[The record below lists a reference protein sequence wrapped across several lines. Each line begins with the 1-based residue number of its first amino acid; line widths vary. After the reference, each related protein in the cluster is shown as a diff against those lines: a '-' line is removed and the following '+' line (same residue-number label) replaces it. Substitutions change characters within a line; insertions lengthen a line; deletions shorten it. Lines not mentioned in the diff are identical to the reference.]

1 MTAGVGGKAAGL
13 EMAEQ
18 TGLSVPSWTV
28 IPAELFAGWARRAG
42 VFGTVDSAADPE
54 SDVVAQ
60 KLVLARAEGCALT
73 SAEREAIEGAY
84 RGLGAERIAV
94 RSSGLEEDST
104 THSHAGVYLTE
115 LNVSTAAE
123 VADAVR
129 ACWLSTLAPRALS
142 YRTHRTGDAR
152 SVGMAVVLQVMVTAE
167 RSGVLFTHDPNPSDQ
182 RRAVVSSVYGLGEGL
197 VSGAV
202 DADTIYVGRDSG
214 EVLESHRGLK
224 EEAFVS
230 SPDGSGISLDP
241 VSAARR
247 ESLALSAE
255 EIKEIWRA
263 GKTLEARA
271 GCPQDVEWAYD
282 ADGKLWILQSRPIT
296 TIASAH
302 DAAVPAQD
310 GMLRLWD
317 NSNIIES
324 FGAVTAPLTFSFA
337 QHIYY
342 RVYHEYA
349 RLLGVPGRELAAMDS
364 WLRSMLGWFDG
375 HVYYNLLNWYKVI
388 RLLPFYQTNRKV
400 LELQMGLSEPLD
412 DELALSQQPLTS
424 PTILVRTWIAANFAR
439 HFWGMHRSANAFV
452 KYFEKQFRKFEDEL
466 GALEKMDS
474 VRILDRYQ
482 NLEEDL
488 LRRFGRM
495 ILLEAT
501 IALSYGAFQTLVD
514 RWAPDT
520 PGWARWDAVRPR
532 RPMASSTAVET
543 LERIA
548 THVRGLRPEVRAAL
562 EQPEA
567 DHYEALRKLGERDVL
582 DMVDSFIAAYGY
594 RSANELKL
602 EAPDMRDDP
611 EIFFAL
617 LRGSLDAGAQQQRP
631 EPATGT
637 AGKQERLLGGV
648 RGWLLERVR
657 KKAQVSLED
666 REDVRFCRS
675 RAFGMVRR
683 MVTAIGADLA
693 RIGALADPSDIFYLE
708 LGELEKYVRGAGTAA
723 ELAPLVALRR
733 ERFGS
738 FSHAPGRARFATRGV
753 PYWGQREDGYPR
765 TAEAQTDAEDGQ
777 LRGIGCV
784 PGVAEGR
791 AAVVTEPQDVEG
803 GILVTY
809 RTDPG
814 WITALP
820 TARGLVIERG
830 SPLTHV
836 AIAAREF
843 GIPTVVQ
850 VAGVTTAVTS
860 GDRIRI
866 DGERGTVTMRS
877 EES

>member
-18 TGLSVPSWTV
+18 TGLSVPPWTV
-28 IPAELFAGWARRAG
+28 IPAELFTGWARRAG

-54 SDVVAQ
+54 SDIGEQ
-60 KLVLARAEGCALT
+60 KLVLERAEGCALT
-73 SAEREAIEGAY
+73 SAEREAIESAY

-94 RSSGLEEDST
+94 RSSGLEEDGAS
-104 THSHAGVYLTE
+104 HSHAGIYLTE
-115 LNVSTAAE
+115 LNMSTAAE

-129 ACWLSTLAPRALS
+129 ACWVSAFAPRALS
-142 YRTHRTGDAR
+142 YRTHLTGDAR
-152 SVGMAVVLQVMVTAE
+152 SVGMAVVLQAMVAAE

-182 RRAVVSSVYGLGEGL
+182 QRAVVSAVYGLGEGL
-197 VSGAV
+197 VSGTV

-214 EVLESHRGLK
+214 EILESHRGLK
-224 EEAFVS
+224 EEAVVS
-230 SPDGSGISLDP
+230 SPDGSGVGLDP

-247 ESLALSAE
+247 KSLAVTAE
-255 EIKEIWRA
+255 EINEIWRA

-296 TIASAH
+296 TIASAQ

-310 GMLRLWD
+310 GPLRLWD

-337 QHIYY
+337 QHVYY
-342 RVYHEYA
+342 RAYHEYA

-388 RLLPFYQTNRKV
+388 RLLPFYRTNRRV

-424 PTILVRTWIAANFAR
+424 PTIVVRTWITANFVR
-439 HFWGMHRSANAFV
+439 HFLGMHRSANAFV
-452 KYFEKQFRKFEDEL
+452 KYFEKRFRKFEDEL
-466 GALEKMDS
+466 SALEKMDS

-514 RWAPDT
+514 RWAPET

-543 LERIA
+543 LDRIA
-548 THVRGLRPEVRAAL
+548 THVRGLRPEVLAAL

-567 DHYEALRKLGERDVL
+567 DHYEALRNLGERDLL
-582 DMVDSFIAAYGY
+582 DMIDSFIAAYGY

-617 LRGSLDAGAQQQRP
+617 LRGSLDAGAQQRP
-631 EPATGT
+631 EPA
-637 AGKQERLLGGV
+637 AGAAEKQERLLGGV

-683 MVTAIGADLA
+683 MVIAIGADLA
-693 RIGALADPSDIFYLE
+693 RMGALADPSDIFYLE
-708 LGELEKYVRGAGTAA
+708 LGELEKYVRGAGTAS
-723 ELAPLVALRR
+723 ELAPLLALRR

-738 FSHAPGRARFATRGV
+738 FSHAPGRPRFATRGV

-765 TAEAQTDAEDGQ
+765 TAQAETGAESGQ

-784 PGVAEGR
+784 PGVAAGR
-791 AAVVTEPQDVEG
+791 AVVVTEPQDVEG

-814 WITALP
+814 WITTLP

-850 VAGVTTAVTS
+850 VPGVTTAATN

-866 DGERGTVTMRS
+866 DGERGTVTIRS
-877 EES
+877 KES

>member
-1 MTAGVGGKAAGL
+1 
-13 EMAEQ
+13 
-18 TGLSVPSWTV
+18 
-28 IPAELFAGWARRAG
+28 
-42 VFGTVDSAADPE
+42 
-54 SDVVAQ
+54 
-60 KLVLARAEGCALT
+60 
-73 SAEREAIEGAY
+73 
-84 RGLGAERIAV
+84 
-94 RSSGLEEDST
+94 
-104 THSHAGVYLTE
+104 
-115 LNVSTAAE
+115 
-123 VADAVR
+123 
-129 ACWLSTLAPRALS
+129 
-142 YRTHRTGDAR
+142 
-152 SVGMAVVLQVMVTAE
+152 MAVILQAMVAAE
-167 RSGVLFTHDPNPSDQ
+167 RSGVLFTADPSTSDQ

-197 VSGAV
+197 VSGTV
-202 DADTIYVGRDSG
+202 DADTVYVGRDSG

-224 EEAFVS
+224 EEAVVS
-230 SPDGSGISLDP
+230 VPDGSGVGLAP

-247 ESLALSAE
+247 ESLTLTAAE
-255 EIKEIWRA
+255 IDEIWRA
-263 GKTLEARA
+263 GRTLEARA

-296 TIASAH
+296 TIGSAL
-302 DAAVPAQD
+302 DAAVAEQQ
-310 GMLRLWD
+310 GTLRLWD

-337 QHIYY
+337 QHVYY

-349 RLLGVPGRELAAMDS
+349 RLLGVPGRELATMDS

-388 RLLPFYQTNRKV
+388 RLLPFYRTNRGI

-412 DELALSQQPLTS
+412 DELARRQQPLTS
-424 PTILVRTWIAANFAR
+424 PTVLVRAWISANFAR
-439 HFWGMHRSANAFV
+439 HFLGIHRSANGFV
-452 KYFEKQFRKFEDEL
+452 KYFDRQFRKFEDEL
-466 GALEKMDS
+466 GALEQMDA
-474 VRILDRYQ
+474 VCILDRYQ
-482 NLEEDL
+482 DLEEDL

-514 RWAPDT
+514 RWVPDT

-532 RPMASSTAVET
+532 RAMASSTAVRT

-548 THVRGLRPEVRAAL
+548 TYVRGLRPEVRAAL
-562 EQPEA
+562 DRPET
-567 DHYEALRKLGERDVL
+567 DHYEALRELGERDLL
-582 DMVDSFIAAYGY
+582 DMVDSFIADYGY

-617 LRGSLDAGAQQQRP
+617 LRGSLDAGDRP
-631 EPATGT
+631 EPATG
-637 AGKQERLLGGV
+637 AGAGGQQERLLGGA

-683 MVTAIGADLA
+683 MVIAIGADLV

-708 LGELEKYVRGAGTAA
+708 LGELEKYVRGSATAS

-733 ERFGS
+733 ERFGG
-738 FSHAPGRARFATRGV
+738 FARTPGRPRFTTRGV
-753 PYWGQREDGYPR
+753 PYWGQRDDGYPR
-765 TAEAQTDAEDGQ
+765 AAQTRTDAEDCR
-777 LRGIGCV
+777 LRGVGCV
-784 PGVAEGR
+784 PGVADGR

-814 WITALP
+814 WITVLP

-850 VAGVTTAVTS
+850 VPGVTTTVTN

-866 DGERGTVTMRS
+866 DGERGTVTMRG

>member
-1 MTAGVGGKAAGL
+1 MTSNAGGKAAGL

-18 TGLSVPSWTV
+18 TGLSVPPWTV
-28 IPAELFAGWARRAG
+28 VPAEVFAGWARRAG
-42 VFGTVDSAADPE
+42 LLDTVDDAGEPR
-54 SDVVAQ
+54 
-60 KLVLARAEGCALT
+60 LLARAKGCALT
-73 SAEREAIEGAY
+73 SAELETIDAAY
-84 RGLGAERIAV
+84 RGLGAERVAV
-94 RSSGLEEDST
+94 RSSGLEEDGAN
-104 THSHAGVYLTE
+104 HAHAGVYLTE
-115 LNVSTAAE
+115 LNVSTTAE
-123 VADAVR
+123 VADAVH
-129 ACWLSTLAPRALS
+129 ACWASAFAPRALS
-142 YRTHRTGDAR
+142 YRTHRTGDPLGA
-152 SVGMAVVLQVMVTAE
+152 GMAVVIQVMVAAE
-167 RSGVLFTHDPNPSDQ
+167 RSGVVFTQDPAD
-182 RRAVVSSVYGLGEGL
+182 RGRAAVSAVYGLGEGL
-197 VSGAV
+197 VSGTV
-202 DADTIYVGRDSG
+202 DADTSYVDRDSG
-214 EVLESHRGLK
+214 AVLETHRGLK
-224 EEAFVS
+224 EEAVVS
-230 SPDGSGISLDP
+230 RQDGSGVDLDP
-241 VSAARR
+241 VAAARR
-247 ESLALSAE
+247 ESLALTE
-255 EIKEIWRA
+255 DEIAEIWRA
-263 GKTLEARA
+263 GRTLEARA

-296 TIASAH
+296 TVGAA
-302 DAAVPAQD
+302 DNAAVSTSD
-310 GMLRLWD
+310 GTLRIWD

-324 FGAVTAPLTFSFA
+324 FGAVTLPLTFSFA
-337 QHIYY
+337 QHVYH

-349 RLLGVPGRELAAMDS
+349 RLLRVPGHELATMDS
-364 WLRSMLGWFDG
+364 WLSSMLGWFDG

-388 RLLPFYQTNRKV
+388 RLLPFYRTNRTV
-400 LELQMGLSEPLD
+400 LELQMGLSEPLS
-412 DELALSQQPLTS
+412 DELAMDQQPLTS
-424 PTILVRTWIAANFAR
+424 PTRAVRTWIAANFAR
-439 HFWGMHRSANAFV
+439 HFLGMHRSAAAFV
-452 KYFEKQFRKFEDEL
+452 RYFDQRFRAFEDEL
-466 GALEKMDS
+466 GVLETMDS
-474 VRILDRYQ
+474 ARILDRYQ

-501 IALSYGAFQTLVD
+501 IALSYGAFQTLVE

-562 EQPEA
+562 EQPET
-567 DHYEALRKLGERDVL
+567 DHYAALRELGETELL
-582 DMVDSFIAAYGY
+582 DMVDAFIAAYGY

-617 LRGSLDAGAQQQRP
+617 LRGSLDVETQQERP
-631 EPATGT
+631 DAKPA
-637 AGKQERLLGGV
+637 RLLGGV
-648 RGWLLERVR
+648 RGWVLERVR
-657 KKAQVSLED
+657 RKAQVSLED

-683 MVTAIGADLA
+683 MVTAIGADLT
-693 RIGALADPSDIFYLE
+693 RMGALADPSDVFYLE
-708 LGELEKYVRGAGTAA
+708 LGELEKYVRGSATAS

-733 ERFGS
+733 ERFDG
-738 FSHAPGRARFATRGV
+738 FSRTPGAPRFTTRGV
-753 PYWGQREDGYPR
+753 PYWGQRDDGSSRSAKAGP
-765 TAEAQTDAEDGQ
+765 DAEDDAGDGV
-777 LRGIGCV
+777 LHGIGCV
-784 PGVAEGR
+784 PGVVEGR
-791 AAVVTEPQDVEG
+791 AAVVTEPRDVDG

-850 VAGVTTAVTS
+850 VPGVTTAVAG

-866 DGERGTVTMRS
+866 DGERGTVTMKG

>member
-1 MTAGVGGKAAGL
+1 MTSGAGGKAAGL

-18 TGLSVPSWTV
+18 TGLSVPPWTV
-28 IPAELFAGWARRAG
+28 VPAEVFAGWARRAG
-42 VFGTVDSAADPE
+42 LSEPAEGASR
-54 SDVVAQ
+54 
-60 KLVLARAEGCALT
+60 LLARAKECALT
-73 SAEREAIEGAY
+73 SAETETIVAAY
-84 RGLGAERIAV
+84 RSLGAERVAV
-94 RSSGLEEDST
+94 RSSGLAEDGA
-104 THSHAGVYLTE
+104 HDAHAGVYLTE

-123 VADAVR
+123 VVTAVH
-129 ACWLSTLAPRALS
+129 ACWASVVAPRALA
-142 YRTHRTGDAR
+142 YRAHRTGDPLGA
-152 SVGMAVVLQVMVTAE
+152 GMAVVLQVMVAAE
-167 RSGVLFTHDPNPSDQ
+167 RSGVVFTRDPGDR
-182 RRAVVSSVYGLGEGL
+182 RRAVVSAVYGLGEGL
-197 VSGAV
+197 VSGTV
-202 DADTIYVGRDSG
+202 DADTTYVDRDSG
-214 EVLESHRGLK
+214 AVLDTHRGLK
-224 EEAFVS
+224 EDAVVS
-230 SPDGSGISLDP
+230 RTDGSGVDLDP
-241 VSAARR
+241 VAAARR
-247 ESLALSAE
+247 DRFALTAD
-255 EIKEIWRA
+255 EITEIWRA
-263 GKTLEARA
+263 GRTLEARA

-296 TIASAH
+296 TISDD
-302 DAAVPAQD
+302 DAAVSTSD
-310 GMLRLWD
+310 GTLRIWD

-324 FGAVTAPLTFSFA
+324 FGAVTLPLTFSFA
-337 QHIYY
+337 QHVYH

-349 RLLGVPGRELAAMDS
+349 RLLRVPGHELATMDS

-388 RLLPFYQTNRKV
+388 RLLPFYRTNRTV
-400 LELQMGLSEPLD
+400 LELQMGLSEPLS
-412 DELALSQQPLTS
+412 DELALDQQPLTA
-424 PTILVRTWIAANFAR
+424 PTRTVRAWIAANFAR
-439 HFWGMHRSANAFV
+439 HFLGMHRSASAFV
-452 KYFEKQFRKFEDEL
+452 RYFDQRFRAFEDEL
-466 GALEKMDS
+466 DVLETMDS
-474 VRILDRYQ
+474 ARILDRYQ
-482 NLEEDL
+482 HLEEDL

-501 IALSYGAFQTLVD
+501 IAFSYGAFQTLVE

-543 LERIA
+543 LEHIA
-548 THVRGLRPEVRAAL
+548 THVRGARPAVRAVL
-562 EQPEA
+562 DEPDT
-567 DHYEALRKLGERDVL
+567 DHYAALRDLGERELL
-582 DMVDSFIAAYGY
+582 DMVDAFIAAYGY

-617 LRGSLDAGAQQQRP
+617 LRGALDTAAQKP
-631 EPATGT
+631 DHGTTPA
-637 AGKQERLLGGV
+637 RLLGGV
-648 RGWLLERVR
+648 RGWVLERVR
-657 KKAQVSLED
+657 RKAQISLED

-683 MVTAIGADLA
+683 MVTAIGADLT
-693 RIGALADPSDIFYLE
+693 RMGALADPSDVFYLE
-708 LGELEKYVRGAGTAA
+708 LGELEKYVRGAATAS

-733 ERFGS
+733 ERFDG
-738 FSHAPGRARFATRGV
+738 FSRTPGAPRFTTRGV
-753 PYWGQREDGYPR
+753 PYWGQQDDGYPR
-765 TAEAQTDAEDGQ
+765 SAQARPDTEDGVLQ
-777 LRGIGCV
+777 GIGCV

-791 AAVVTEPQDVEG
+791 AAVVTEPQDVDG

-850 VAGVTTAVTS
+850 VPGVTTAVAG

-866 DGERGTVTMRS
+866 DGERGTVTTKG

>member
-1 MTAGVGGKAAGL
+1 MTSGAGGKAAGL
-13 EMAEQ
+13 ETAEQ
-18 TGLSVPSWTV
+18 AGLSVPQWTV

-42 VFGTVDSAADPE
+42 VFEALDGADPE
-54 SDVVAQ
+54 SGSEAR
-60 KLVLARAEGCALT
+60 KLAEECPLT
-73 SAEREAIEGAY
+73 SAELEVIEGVY
-84 RGLGAERIAV
+84 RGLGAERVAV
-94 RSSGLEEDST
+94 RSSGLEEDGAS
-104 THSHAGVYLTE
+104 HSHAGVYVTE
-115 LNVSTAAE
+115 LNVSTATG

-129 ACWLSTLAPRALS
+129 ACWLSAFAPRALS
-142 YRTHRTGDAR
+142 YRAHRTGDAR
-152 SVGMAVVLQVMVTAE
+152 SAGMAVVLQVMVAAE
-167 RSGVLFTHDPNPSDQ
+167 RSGVLFTHDPNTREG

-197 VSGAV
+197 VSGTV
-202 DADTIYVGRDSG
+202 DADTIYVDRDSG
-214 EVLESHRGLK
+214 EILESHLGLK
-224 EEAFVS
+224 EEAVVAG
-230 SPDGSGISLDP
+230 PDGSGVALDP
-241 VSAARR
+241 VGAARR
-247 ESLALSAE
+247 ESLALTADE
-255 EIKEIWRA
+255 VGEIWRA
-263 GKTLEARA
+263 GKALEARA
-271 GCPQDVEWAYD
+271 GSPQDVEWAYD

-296 TIASAH
+296 TLAPPS
-302 DAAVPAQD
+302 DTAVPAQD
-310 GMLRLWD
+310 GTLRLWD

-337 QHIYY
+337 QHVYH
-342 RVYHEYA
+342 RVYREYG
-349 RLLGVPGRELAAMDS
+349 RLLGVPERELATMDS

-388 RLLPFYQTNRKV
+388 RLLPFYRTNRKV

-424 PTILVRTWIAANFAR
+424 PTLPVRARITANFAR
-439 HFWGMHRSANAFV
+439 HYLGMHRSVNSFL
-452 KYFEKQFRKFEDEL
+452 KYFEKQFRGFEDDL

-482 NLEEDL
+482 SLEEDL

-543 LERIA
+543 LDRIA
-548 THVRGLRPEVRAAL
+548 TEVRGLRPEVLAVL
-562 EQPEA
+562 EDPEA
-567 DHYEALRKLGERDVL
+567 DHYEALRDLGEREL
-582 DMVDSFIAAYGY
+582 LGMVDSFIAAYGY

-617 LRGSLDAGAQQQRP
+617 LRGSLDAKAQQERP
-631 EPATGT
+631 EPATGE
-637 AGKQERLLGGV
+637 KRVRLPGGV
-648 RGWLLERVR
+648 RGWLIERVR
-657 KKAQVSLED
+657 KKTQVSLED

-683 MVTAIGADLA
+683 MVTAIGADLV

-708 LGELEKYVRGAGTAA
+708 LGELEKYVRGSASAS

-733 ERFGS
+733 ERFDG
-738 FSHAPGRARFATRGV
+738 FPRTPGRPRFITRGV

-765 TAEAQTDAEDGQ
+765 AAQTDAGAEDGR
-777 LRGIGCV
+777 LSGIGCV

-791 AAVVTEPQDVEG
+791 AAVLTEPGDVDG

-850 VAGVTTAVTS
+850 VPGVTTAVTS
-860 GDRIRI
+860 GDHIRI
-866 DGERGTVTMRS
+866 DGERGTVTMTG

>member
-1 MTAGVGGKAAGL
+1 MTMTSDAGGKAAGL

-18 TGLSVPSWTV
+18 TGLSVPPWTV
-28 IPAELFAGWARRAG
+28 VPAEVFTGWARRAG
-42 VFGTVDSAADPE
+42 LLDTADGAEEPR
-54 SDVVAQ
+54 
-60 KLVLARAEGCALT
+60 LLARAKDCALT
-73 SAEREAIEGAY
+73 GAEVETIDDAY
-84 RGLGAERIAV
+84 RGLGAERVAV
-94 RSSGLEEDST
+94 RSSGLEEDGAS
-104 THSHAGVYLTE
+104 HSHAGVYLTE
-115 LNVSTAAE
+115 LNVATTAE
-123 VADAVR
+123 VVDAVH
-129 ACWLSTLAPRALS
+129 ACWASAFAPRALS
-142 YRTHRTGDAR
+142 YRTHRTGEPLGA
-152 SVGMAVVLQVMVTAE
+152 GMAVVLQVMVAAE
-167 RSGVLFTHDPNPSDQ
+167 RSGVLFTQDPGDR
-182 RRAVVSSVYGLGEGL
+182 RRAVVSAVYGLGEGL
-197 VSGAV
+197 VSGTV
-202 DADTIYVGRDSG
+202 DADTTYVDRDSG
-214 EVLESHRGLK
+214 AVLDTHRGLK
-224 EEAFVS
+224 EEAVVS
-230 SPDGSGISLDP
+230 RADGSGVDLDP
-241 VSAARR
+241 VAATRG
-247 ESLALSAE
+247 ESLALTE
-255 EIKEIWRA
+255 DEITEIWRA
-263 GKTLEARA
+263 GRTLEARA

-296 TIASAH
+296 TIG
-302 DAAVPAQD
+302 AAADDDTAVSTSD
-310 GMLRLWD
+310 GTLRIWD

-324 FGAVTAPLTFSFA
+324 FGAVTLPLTFSFA
-337 QHIYY
+337 QHVYH

-349 RLLGVPGRELAAMDS
+349 RLLRVPGHELATMDS

-388 RLLPFYQTNRKV
+388 RLLPFYRTNRTV
-400 LELQMGLSEPLD
+400 LELQMGLSEPLP
-412 DELALSQQPLTS
+412 DELAMDQQPLTS
-424 PTILVRTWIAANFAR
+424 PTRAVRTWIAANFVR
-439 HFWGMHRSANAFV
+439 HFLGMHRSAAGFV
-452 KYFEKQFRKFEDEL
+452 RYFDQRFRAFEDEL
-466 GALEKMDS
+466 DVLESMDS
-474 VRILDRYQ
+474 ARILDRYQ

-501 IALSYGAFQTLVD
+501 IALSYGAFQTLVE

-548 THVRGLRPEVRAAL
+548 THVRGLRPAVRAAL
-562 EQPEA
+562 EQQDI
-567 DHYEALRKLGERDVL
+567 DHHAALRELGETEL
-582 DMVDSFIAAYGY
+582 LGMVDAFIAAYGY

-617 LRGSLDAGAQQQRP
+617 LRGCLDVETQ
-631 EPATGT
+631 
-637 AGKQERLLGGV
+637 QERPDAKPARFLGGV
-648 RGWLLERVR
+648 RGWVLERVR
-657 KKAQVSLED
+657 RKAQVSLED

-683 MVTAIGADLA
+683 MVTAIGADLT
-693 RIGALADPSDIFYLE
+693 RMGALADPSDVFYLE
-708 LGELEKYVRGAGTAA
+708 LGELEKYVRGAATAS

-733 ERFGS
+733 ERFDG
-738 FSHAPGRARFATRGV
+738 FSRTPGAPRFTTRGV
-753 PYWGQREDGYPR
+753 PYWGQSDDGYPR
-765 TAEAQTDAEDGQ
+765 SAKSRPDAEDGV
-777 LRGIGCV
+777 LHGIGCV
-784 PGVAEGR
+784 PGVAEGP
-791 AAVVTEPQDVEG
+791 AAVVTEPRDVDG

-850 VAGVTTAVTS
+850 VPGVTTAVAS

-866 DGERGTVTMRS
+866 DGERGTVTMKG